1 MSLSRR
7 IVTTIAVL
15 GATVTL
21 GACTSAPPVV
31 GSTAGVP
38 SSAQSGSHSAT
49 KPPAVTAR
57 PQDGMLTGPGVSDAS
72 ISLGLIV
79 DAATDRGFTGGVQL
93 WRDTINTTGGIC
105 GRTIQLVTSAAGS
118 APDVTYETLGRSTL
132 GLITME
138 PGAAGMTLASRIR
151 ADRIPAFTPEGTSS
165 KRSEAGP
172 PIVLGATD
180 DILAI
185 NTAAH
190 LLSTGLVPAGGSLGV
205 LVDDSAAAADVMEG
219 LTWWADKNKV
229 TLRAIPETGPVPAG
243 IPAVFAAV
251 DPAQVANLLTR
262 TSSAGGAAGA
272 GGSDIPGGTTGS
284 TAATGTSRGAK
295 TGNGGAGGVGSGPS
309 SGGGA
314 GSTATSSATGVSGS
328 SAGGG
333 SGPGASA
340 AAGPTAAGS
349 PKGPLIATTLDGF
362 DPALIPA
369 GQAGR
374 LLVAT
379 VTPSP
384 GADHPGVKAVDAAYA
399 AAGHHNPG
407 PRLLEG
413 YATGEIWARLLEPMC
428 SARTLTRTAALT
440 DLAQLAPSSP
450 DSLFGSTSPNIALT
464 SGGPASRVSAL
475 SIADSAAPAGLRQ
488 VTLLESAPGIA
499 DYHSG

>member
-1 MSLSRR
+1 MSPSRR

-15 GATVTL
+15 GTTITL
-21 GACTSAPPVV
+21 GACTSAPAVV
-31 GSTAGVP
+31 GSTVGLP
-38 SSAQSGSHSAT
+38 SPTQTGSHSAT
-49 KPPAVTAR
+49 KPPAVT
-57 PQDGMLTGPGVSDAS
+57 PQPQQGMLTGPGVSDAS

-79 DAATDRGFTGGVQL
+79 DRASDRGFIDGVQL

-105 GRTIQLVTSAAGS
+105 GRTIQLATGATGS
-118 APDVTYETLGRSTL
+118 APDVNYQTVGRSTL

-138 PGAAGMTLASRIR
+138 PGAAGMALASRIR
-151 ADRIPAFTPEGTSS
+151 VDRVPALTPEGTSS
-165 KRSEAGP
+165 KGSESGP

-190 LLSTGLVPAGGSLGV
+190 LLSTGVVPAGGTLGV
-205 LVDDSAAAADVMEG
+205 LVDGSAAAADVMEG

-229 TLRAIPETGPVPAG
+229 TLRAIPETGSVPVD

-251 DPAQVANLLTR
+251 GAAQVASLLTR
-262 TSSAGGAAGA
+262 TSSAGGAAGSGRAAAAGGDGTAGGDILSGATGSTGSGGASTHASGRA
-272 GGSDIPGGTTGS
+272 GGSS
-284 TAATGTSRGAK
+284 A
-295 TGNGGAGGVGSGPS
+295 
-309 SGGGA
+309 GA
-314 GSTATSSATGVSGS
+314 GSTA
-328 SAGGG
+328 
-333 SGPGASA
+333 
-340 AAGPTAAGS
+340 AGP
-349 PKGPLIATTLDGF
+349 PKGPIIATTLDGF
-362 DPALIPA
+362 DPSLLPA

-399 AAGHHNPG
+399 AAGHHHPG

-428 SARTLTRTAALT
+428 SARTLTRTAALA

-450 DSLFGSTSPNIALT
+450 DSLFGSTSPNAALT
-464 SGGPASRVSAL
+464 TGAPASRVSAL
-475 SIADSAAPAGLRQ
+475 SIADSSALAGLRP

-499 DYHSG
+499 DYHAG